1 MLVTTADEPLSLI
14 SVTRSFI
21 ADSITPISAYLAL
34 AQPGRSCLLESV
46 EGTERISRFSFVGLD
61 YLDAFGIDRD
71 PQMLERIRAAM
82 ARYRLD
88 RSDLPFPGG
97 AVCAFTYDAARA
109 LEPALHGA
117 RDAAPPPDVRFGDA
131 LVVIPGTWLVFDHFT
146 HRVTLIGFARDE
158 GERES
163 VEGRLDAYVARLL
176 AQRPTVPGAVRA
188 DGPVTASMD
197 EAAFLEAVA
206 RAKRFIYD
214 GDAYQLQVGIRFS
227 CPLAGTAFDF
237 YRQIRARN
245 PSPYMFF
252 VEHEGRAVFGAS
264 PEFLVRLDGRT
275 ARIRPLAGTR
285 PRATD
290 PEVDQRVADELLA
303 DEKERAEHVMLV
315 DLARNDLGAVC
326 RTGSVRVDELMVI
339 ERYSHVMHIVSN
351 VVGEL
356 RDDKDALDLFA
367 ASFPAGTV
375 TGTPKIRAMQLIDA
389 LEPVAR
395 GFYAGSVA
403 HLDFDGDLDSC
414 IILRSVAVANG
425 RAYWQAS
432 AGIVADSVPRSE
444 YAEVF
449 AKTGIV
455 RSVLGID
462 P

>member
-1 MLVTTADEPLSLI
+1 MLVTTTADEPLSLTSI
-14 SVTRSFI
+14 TRSFV

-61 YLDAFGIDRD
+61 YLETFAIDRD
-71 PQMLERIRAAM
+71 PQMLERIRAAI
-82 ARYRLD
+82 ARSALARD
-88 RSDLPFPGG
+88 DLPFPGG
-97 AVCAFTYDAARA
+97 AVCVFTYDAARA
-109 LEPALHGA
+109 LEPVLENA
-117 RDAAPPPDVRFGDA
+117 RELAPPADVRFGDA
-131 LVVIPGTWLVFDHFT
+131 LILIPGTWLVFDHFT
-146 HRVTLIGFARDE
+146 HRVTLIGFARGE
-158 GERES
+158 SERE
-163 VEGRLDAYVARLL
+163 VVDARLDAYVARLL
-176 AQRPTVPGAVRA
+176 DQRPTIPGAVRA

-197 EAAFLEAVA
+197 DTAFLERVA
-206 RAKRFIYD
+206 QAKRFIYD

-252 VEHEGRAVFGAS
+252 VEHDGRAVFGAS

-275 ARIRPLAGTR
+275 ARIRPLAGAR
-285 PRATD
+285 PRDAD
-290 PEVDQRVADELLA
+290 PVADQRVADELLA
-303 DEKERAEHVMLV
+303 DVKERAEHVMLV

-403 HLDFDGDLDSC
+403 HIDFDGDLDSC

-425 RAYWQAS
+425 RAYWQGRGR
-432 AGIVADSVPRSE
+432 AGCRGAAGEEKPPHFV
-444 YAEVF
+444 
-449 AKTGIV
+449 
-455 RSVLGID
+455 
-462 P
+462 

>member
-1 MLVTTADEPLSLI
+1 MPVSTADDPLSVTSI
-14 SVTRSFI
+14 TRSFV

-46 EGTERISRFSFVGLD
+46 HGTERISRFSFVGLD
-61 YLDAFGIDRD
+61 YLEAFGIDRD
-71 PQMLERIRAAM
+71 PRMLERIRAAIG
-82 ARYRLD
+82 RYSLD
-88 RSDLPFPGG
+88 RDDLPFPGG
-97 AVCAFTYDAARA
+97 AVFAFTYDAARA
-109 LEPALHGA
+109 LEPVGE
-117 RDAAPPPDVRFGDA
+117 PPPADVRFGDA

-146 HRVTLIGFARDE
+146 HRVTLIGFAREASEEDAV
-158 GERES
+158 GA
-163 VEGRLDAYVARLL
+163 RLDSYVARLL
-176 AQRPTVPGAVRA
+176 GQRPTIPGAVRA
-188 DGPVTASMD
+188 DGPVSASMD
-197 EAAFLEAVA
+197 EATFLERVGQ
-206 RAKRFIYD
+206 AKQFIYD

-227 CPLAGTAFDF
+227 CALAGTAFDF
-237 YRQIRARN
+237 YREIRARN

-252 VEHEGRAVFGAS
+252 IEHDGRAVFGAS

-285 PRATD
+285 PRDAD
-290 PEVDQRVADELLA
+290 PAADQRIADELLA

-315 DLARNDLGAVC
+315 DLARNDLGSVC

-375 TGTPKIRAMQLIDA
+375 TGAPKIRAMQLIDR

-395 GFYAGSVA
+395 GFYAGSVG
-403 HLDFDGDLDSC
+403 HMNFDGDLDSC

-425 RAYWQAS
+425 RAFWQAS
-432 AGIVADSVPRSE
+432 AGIVADSVPKTE

-455 RSVLGID
+455 RAVLGIER
-462 P
+462 